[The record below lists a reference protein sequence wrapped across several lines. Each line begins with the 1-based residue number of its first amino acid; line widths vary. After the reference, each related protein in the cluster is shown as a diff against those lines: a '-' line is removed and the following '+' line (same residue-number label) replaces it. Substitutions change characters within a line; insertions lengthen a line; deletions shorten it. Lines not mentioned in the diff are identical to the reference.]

1 MDGRY
6 DLDAATSANFLR
18 KYGLIG
24 EFYTLVD
31 PILLVNVSIISL
43 GVSVE
48 SQKSIAS
55 SSSNLD
61 LSLFLVS
68 FEISVF
74 CNCACPHG
82 STL

>member
-6 DLDAATSANFLR
+6 DWDAATSANFLR

-24 EFYTLVD
+24 EFYILVA

-48 SQKSIAS
+48 SQKSPLHHQAPI
-55 SSSNLD
+55 LI
-61 LSLFLVS
+61 VI
-68 FEISVF
+68 ISGIF
-74 CNCACPHG
+74 
-82 STL
+82 